1 VTSNGFRACCKYGYG
16 RLDSTGPK
24 RTASVT
30 WRRLSRSVDVPRHLV
45 DLAGMSNPVT
55 VERRGAVLLVG
66 VNRPEK
72 RNAFNLATI
81 DAFAAAYEQLAD
93 DPEARVAVVFGHGD
107 HFSAGL
113 DLAEVG
119 PAVAEKVPQA
129 LGGGHRFDPWG
140 MWGPQV
146 PKPVVLA
153 LSGISF
159 TLTIELALA
168 SDIVI
173 AADTVRFRQ
182 LEISRGILP
191 FGGATMRGP
200 SRLGWG
206 NAMRFLLTAEEFGA
220 AEALRIGLVQ
230 EVTPPGKHVE
240 RALAIAEMIARQAP
254 LGVQGTLANARIY
267 EAQGAGPA
275 TEHLRSLLPRLMS
288 SADAMEGMRSFVERR
303 EAVFEGR

>member
-1 VTSNGFRACCKYGYG
+1 
-16 RLDSTGPK
+16 
-24 RTASVT
+24 
-30 WRRLSRSVDVPRHLV
+30 
-45 DLAGMSNPVT
+45 MSNPIT
-55 VERRGAVLLVG
+55 VERRGAVLMIG

-81 DAFAAAYEQLAD
+81 DGLAAAYEQLAD
-93 DPEARVAVVFGHGD
+93 DPEVRVAVVFGHGD

-119 PAVAEKVPQA
+119 PAVAEKGPQA
-129 LGGGHRFDPWG
+129 LAGGRRFDPWG
-140 MWGPQV
+140 VWGPQV

-153 LSGISF
+153 VSGISF

-168 SDIVI
+168 SDIVV

-182 LEISRGILP
+182 LEVSRGILP

-200 SRLGWG
+200 ARLGWG

-230 EVTPPGKHVE
+230 QVVPAGQHVA
-240 RALAIAEMIARQAP
+240 RAEAIAQMIAKQAP
-254 LGVQGTLANARIY
+254 LGVQGTLASARIY
-267 EAQGAGPA
+267 EAQGAA
-275 TEHLRSLLPRLMS
+275 AAAEHLRAQLPRLMTS
-288 SADAMEGMRSFVERR
+288 EDAAEGMMSFIERR
-303 EAVFEGR
+303 EAVFTGR